1 MTRAA
6 FSDLGTALLICLA
19 GGVGAALRLV
29 IDSLIR
35 TRLKSTYPVGTAVIN
50 LTGSLLLGLLTGLTT
65 RPSRAPAISADHR
78 HRPARRLHHLQ
89 RGKR

>member
-1 MTRAA
+1 VTRAA

-35 TRLKSTYPVGTAVIN
+35 TRLKST
-50 LTGSLLLGLLTGLTT
+50 
-65 RPSRAPAISADHR
+65 
-78 HRPARRLHHLQ
+78 
-89 RGKR
+89 